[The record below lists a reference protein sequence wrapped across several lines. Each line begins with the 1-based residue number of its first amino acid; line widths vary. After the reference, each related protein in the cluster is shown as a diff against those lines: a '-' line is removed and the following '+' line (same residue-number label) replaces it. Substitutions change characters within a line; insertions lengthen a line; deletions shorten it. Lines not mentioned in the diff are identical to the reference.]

1 MRKTSFAEG
10 EFYHVYNR
18 GVDKRDIFSEQ
29 YDLSRFLQS
38 MREFNTL
45 EPIGSIYEKTLL
57 KIKFGSSTPKLVDVI
72 CYCLNP
78 NHYHFILRQT
88 ADKGIEKFMHRLAT
102 GYTNYFNEKYQRSG
116 ALFQGRYKAVHIDSN
131 EYLLHLSAYVN
142 LNHLVHQLGS
152 SASKSGIIEQLI
164 RPTGLLDPTIEIRP
178 AEEQIKNAEE
188 EILKAVRAK
197 ERVLLLTEQ
206 FSSLSEYKNF
216 AKESLKD
223 ILERRKMAKE
233 FEELLLE

>member
-152 SASKSGIIEQLI
+152 SASKTSWDEFVEDTGNLESLCSKGIIL
-164 RPTGLLDPTIEIRP
+164 
-178 AEEQIKNAEE
+178 
-188 EILKAVRAK
+188 
-197 ERVLLLTEQ
+197 EQ